1 MTSRLTRSWHW
12 RTKKIPRISRTGDR
26 AKGPAWQGKQAPAVQ
41 ARKLLKEFG
50 QLYSSEL
57 SIDLGRPF
65 EWLVA
70 SVLFGRRI
78 STEIA
83 KKTFFA
89 YREAGLTTPEKIACA
104 SWEDLVRVHGR
115 GGYVRYD
122 GITATYMKEIA
133 AKLISEYGGDVRR
146 MDALSKSPA
155 ELEARLMELK
165 GVGPITARIYLRE
178 LRSVWRNADPEPTD
192 PEVRAAK
199 ALGMVTDE
207 GRALEQLKGF
217 WRKNRVP
224 GYSFRNLEAALVRI
238 GLKLRRGARLGRILP
253 WLA

>member
-1 MTSRLTRSWHW
+1 MKIRPTRSCHR
-12 RTKKIPRISRTGDR
+12 RTKRIRRISSIGVGTEGSARQR
-26 AKGPAWQGKQAPAVQ
+26 KQAPTVQ
-41 ARKLLKEFG
+41 LGKLLEEFG
-50 QLYSSEL
+50 QLFSSEL
-57 SIDLGRPF
+57 SIDLDRPF

-78 STEIA
+78 STETA
-83 KKTFFA
+83 KKTFLG
-89 YREAGLTTPEKIACA
+89 YREEGLTTSERIACA

-133 AKLISEYGGDVRR
+133 AKLISEYGGEVRR
-146 MDALSKSPA
+146 MDALSKGSA

-165 GVGPITARIYLRE
+165 GVGPVTAKIFLRE
-178 LRSVWRNADPEPTD
+178 LRGVWRNADPEPTD

-199 ALGMVTDE
+199 ALGMVTVE
-207 GRALEQLKGF
+207 GRALEQLKEF
-217 WRKNRVP
+217 WRQNRVP
-224 GYSFRNLEAALVRI
+224 GYSLRNLEAALVRI
-238 GLKLRRGARLGRILP
+238 GLRLRRGASLVRILP